1 MHGEDDAKEALADRI
16 RREHGYLCQ
25 AIRKDTEVEI
35 GAQVRMTHEELARDM
50 LGDANVYKAV
60 EKLSAVRDQLDALLQ
75 SGTLEAQASMSTDRL
90 ARLQQIALQMEKD
103 ALNLGMTATEKNE
116 EKPG

>member
-1 MHGEDDAKEALADRI
+1 
-16 RREHGYLCQ
+16 
-25 AIRKDTEVEI
+25 
-35 GAQVRMTHEELARDM
+35 MTHEELARDM